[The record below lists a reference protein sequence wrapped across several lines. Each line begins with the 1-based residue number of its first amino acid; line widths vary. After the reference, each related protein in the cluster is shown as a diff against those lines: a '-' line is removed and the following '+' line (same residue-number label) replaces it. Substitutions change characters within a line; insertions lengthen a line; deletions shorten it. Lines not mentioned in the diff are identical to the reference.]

1 MNADEQLR
9 RIESA
14 LARANGLTFE
24 DSRTVAAA
32 MYASG
37 VRVIGLHE
45 AVVPRAD
52 VRLLEMVREAAARW
66 EEKKAEA
73 RVASV
78 RSDESERTDDVKPG
92 VADAA
97 REQLILRAL
106 AETPL
111 GRVPAIQKAAGWHK
125 DYRPSPAE
133 WEPWR
138 AAWRRLLVQRRIQR
152 ANDPVLGELS
162 LWKASPIEEHRQ

>member
-1 MNADEQLR
+1 MNEREEQ
-9 RIESA
+9 IERMA
-14 LARANGLTFE
+14 AVLARFTTPG
-24 DSRTVAAA
+24 TVVKPAEAAA
-32 MYASG
+32 ALYASG

-52 VRLLEMVREAAARW
+52 IRLLEMVREAAARW
-66 EEKKAEA
+66 EEMKAEA

-78 RSDESERTDDVKPG
+78 RSDESERTDDVKSG
-92 VADAA
+92 DEA

-106 AETPL
+106 ADKPL

-125 DYRPSPAE
+125 DYRPSPTE

-152 ANDPVLGELS
+152 ANDPALGELS
-162 LWKASPIEEHRQ
+162 LWKERGRG